1 MESIQVTSTSGKN
14 LDEFQRARRT
24 RRKKSR
30 RTHARRQTERQVPG
44 GRQLVEQEGTTAVGR
59 EAGRREEIDLGH
71 LNK

>member
-30 RTHARRQTERQVPG
+30 RTHARRRTERPVPG
-44 GRQLVEQEGTTAVGR
+44 GRQLVEQEGITAVGR